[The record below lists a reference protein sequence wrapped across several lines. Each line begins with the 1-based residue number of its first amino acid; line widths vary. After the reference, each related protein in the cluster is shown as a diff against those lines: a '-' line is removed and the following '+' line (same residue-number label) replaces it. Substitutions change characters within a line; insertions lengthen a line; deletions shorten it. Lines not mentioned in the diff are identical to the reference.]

1 MGQPSSSRGPSTSES
16 HARGLSARLHPE
28 SGMAR
33 LINLAAT
40 SSVSYSV
47 TYSATAS
54 AFCVSAE
61 SADARECHSR
71 MARFS
76 GTSPTCA

>member
-1 MGQPSSSRGPSTSES
+1 
-16 HARGLSARLHPE
+16 
-28 SGMAR
+28 MAR

-40 SSVSYSV
+40 SGF

-61 SADARECHSR
+61 SPESADARGCHSR

>member
-1 MGQPSSSRGPSTSES
+1 
-16 HARGLSARLHPE
+16 
-28 SGMAR
+28 MAR

-61 SADARECHSR
+61 SAQSADAGGCHSR